1 MLVCY
6 VRTSRRLQIRFVYFR
21 RRRIVG
27 AEMQH
32 VVYKEW
38 LPDILGPVVTTQHG
52 LYPRK
57 SGYTVYNASLDATIP
72 NDFSGAAFRFG
83 HSQINNTFLRCSS
96 FSLSS
101 FFV

>member
-1 MLVCY
+1 M
-6 VRTSRRLQIRFVYFR
+6 
-21 RRRIVG
+21 G

-83 HSQINNTFLRCSS
+83 HSQINSTFLRCFSL
-96 FSLSS
+96 SLSS